1 METLPY
7 TMPVQPILMSDIARS
22 RPRDPPSPVDDH
34 RSRVGQGNYNRF
46 SSLFPRSRTP
56 STKRARSP
64 EVIVEQVK
72 LPKLDSETLFNQLK
86 DHDKCMDLAKTA
98 LAGAATA
105 IGAACRPDDNGIGT
119 ALSGVHAALEQ
130 LVLGSEAIKSV
141 MMDWCKTQDG
151 IQTKVRQATAG
162 NLQVPAGEKNPR
174 KSVSKGPTEVKTQM
188 VKDTLRE
195 AERRMVVFD
204 LDLGTAPTINKATI
218 SRKVTLA
225 LHAKAASGE
234 HDWNTKDAGEMV
246 DDVLSCAQ
254 LEFLGS
260 GTRKFHNNRN
270 KDDPRNNKIC
280 TVPVRFD
287 FKNKETRLQ
296 AEQTMRKI
304 CKVKPSVPYP
314 RRLRAMINDTIKK
327 GKSIHQNCFIQT
339 KVDIENLTLKALV
352 RSEGKWTEIK
362 DITQAIPLDILDRTA
377 VSDMEADNEVF
388 TQVVASEGSQASL

>member
-1 METLPY
+1 
-7 TMPVQPILMSDIARS
+7 MPVQPFLMSEIAKS
-22 RPRDPPSPVDDH
+22 KPRDPPSPVDDH

-64 EVIVEQVK
+64 EVIVDQVK
-72 LPKLDSETLFNQLK
+72 LPKLDSDTLFNQLK
-86 DHDKCMDLAKTA
+86 DHDKYMDQAKAA
-98 LAGAATA
+98 LAGAAAA

-119 ALSGVHAALEQ
+119 ALSGMHAALEQ
-130 LVLGSEAIKSV
+130 MVCGSEAIKSV
-141 MMDWCKTQDG
+141 LVDWCKNQNDV
-151 IQTKVRQATAG
+151 QTKARQDAATH
-162 NLQVPAGEKNPR
+162 NLQVQVGAKIPK
-174 KSVSKGPTEVKTQM
+174 KSTSKGPTEIKTQK

-218 SRKVTLA
+218 SKKVTLA
-225 LHAKAASGE
+225 LHAKAASGD
-234 HDWNTKDAGEMV
+234 HDWNTGDAGEMV
-246 DDVLSCAQ
+246 DDILSCAQ

-314 RRLRAMINDTIKK
+314 KRLRALINETIKK
-327 GKSIHQNCFIQT
+327 GKAIHQNSFIQT
-339 KVDIENLTLKALV
+339 KVDIENLTLKASV
-352 RSEGKWTEIK
+352 RIEGKWTDIK
-362 DITQAIPLDILDRTA
+362 DLTQAIPLDILDKTA
-377 VSDMEADNEVF
+377 VSDMDTDNEVF
-388 TQVVASEGSQASL
+388 TQALTGEGSQPSL